1 MDVLTIISHF
11 GSMSKVFAM
20 ELGDRVVL
28 VTGGANG
35 IGRAICC
42 RIAQEHPRGIV
53 IADRDLD
60 AARDVAAEIGG
71 IAIACDVSCE
81 DDVKAV
87 VEQTYQEYGRIDAVI
102 SNAGVTSKGGFET
115 PDADWDRLWR
125 VNVLAHVYL
134 SRAAVP
140 RMVEQGGGAFVV
152 TASAAGLLTEIGSAA
167 YSVTKHGA
175 VAFAEWLSVHYRNQ
189 GLKVACLCPAG
200 VATNFLDLDD
210 PIHQFLHLSSVTPE
224 HVADCVIEAVRQ
236 ETFLVLPHPEVGEFF
251 EFKTKDYDRWLHN
264 FAHVNTR
271 LNRLNERAAAKSQ
284 TSAE

>member
-1 MDVLTIISHF
+1 MDVLTITSHF

-60 AARDVAAEIGG
+60 AARDVAAEVGG

-81 DDVKAV
+81 NDVKAV
-87 VEQTYQEYGRIDAVI
+87 VEQTNQQYGRIDAVI

-115 PDADWDRLWR
+115 SDADWDRLWR

-140 RMVEQGGGAFVV
+140 KMVEQGGGAFVV

-224 HVADCVIEAVRQ
+224 HVADCVIEALRQ

-271 LNRLNERAAAKSQ
+271 LNRRNDRAAAKTQ

>member
-1 MDVLTIISHF
+1 
-11 GSMSKVFAM
+11 M

-81 DDVKAV
+81 EEVKAV
-87 VEQTYQEYGRIDAVI
+87 VERTHQEYGRIDAVI
-102 SNAGVTSKGGFET
+102 SNAGVTIKGGFET

-140 RMVEQGGGAFVV
+140 KMVEQGGGAFVV
-152 TASAAGLLTEIGSAA
+152 TASAAGLLTEIGSAD

-224 HVADCVIEAVRQ
+224 HVADCVIEALRQ

-271 LNRLNERAAAKSQ
+271 LNRRNDRAAAKTQ
-284 TSAE
+284 TSTE

>member
-1 MDVLTIISHF
+1 
-11 GSMSKVFAM
+11 M

-35 IGRAICC
+35 IGRATCL

-53 IADRDLD
+53 IADRDI
-60 AARDVAAEIGG
+60 AAAEEVAAQVHG
-71 IAIACDVSCE
+71 IAIACDVSSE
-81 DDVKAV
+81 ADVQAAV
-87 VEQTYQEYGRIDAVI
+87 ERTRTEYGRIDAVI
-102 SNAGVTSKGGFET
+102 SNAGITSKGGFET

-134 SRAAVP
+134 ARAAVP
-140 RMVEQGGGAFVV
+140 AMVEQGGGAFVV

-200 VATNFLDLDD
+200 VATNFLDLED
-210 PIHQFLHLSSVTPE
+210 PIHQFLHFSSVTPE
-224 HVADCVIEAVRQ
+224 HVADCVLQALRD
-236 ETFLVLPHPEVGEFF
+236 ETFLVLPHPEVREFF
-251 EFKTKDYDRWLHN
+251 QFKTQNYDRWLHN
-264 FAHVNTR
+264 FAHVHSR
-271 LNRLNERAAAKSQ
+271 VHRRAERAAAKGQQS
-284 TSAE
+284 SE